1 MHNEVNATNLT
12 DEEMEQVVEAY
23 LRIHLSNHAEKLMC
37 EIGVALL
44 NEAATVGSLRMD
56 SRTYSQEVAGER
68 WLRQAAELGNPQA
81 MYELGWRMVCGEA
94 CITQDIDTGEK
105 LLRQAAEAGETMA
118 MWELGCLLLDGEYLP
133 QNEQE
138 GRLWYERA
146 IAQGNT
152 DALYDWIIRLLN
164 GEGIAPDPKQAE
176 HLLRHLSAT
185 GMRSAKDMLK
195 KTFPPSE

>member
-12 DEEMEQVVEAY
+12 DEEMERVVEAY
-23 LRIHLSNHAEKLMC
+23 LRKHLPNHVEKLMC

-56 SRTYSQEVAGER
+56 SRTYFQEVAGER
-68 WLRQAAELGNPQA
+68 WLRQAAESGNPQA
-81 MYELGWRMVCGEA
+81 MYEWGWRMVCGEA
-94 CITQDIDTGEK
+94 CIAQDIDTGKK
-105 LLRQAAEAGETMA
+105 LLRQAAEAGETKA
-118 MWELGCLLLDGEYLP
+118 MWEMGSLLLDGEYLP
-133 QNEQE
+133 RDEQE

-146 IAQGNT
+146 IAQGDT

-164 GEGIAPDPKQAE
+164 GEGIAPDVKQAE

-185 GMRSAKDMLK
+185 GMHSAKDMLK
-195 KTFPPSE
+195 KILPPTE

>member
-12 DEEMEQVVEAY
+12 DEEMERVVEAY
-23 LRIHLSNHAEKLMC
+23 LRKHLPNHVEKLMC

-56 SRTYSQEVAGER
+56 SRTYFQEVAGDR

-94 CITQDIDTGEK
+94 FIAQDIDTGEK
-105 LLRQAAEAGETMA
+105 LLRQAAEAGETKA

-133 QNEQE
+133 RDEQE

-152 DALYDWIIRLLN
+152 DSLYDWIIRLLN

-176 HLLRHLSAT
+176 QLLRHLSAT
-185 GMRSAKDMLK
+185 GMRAAKDMLK
-195 KTFPPSE
+195 KILPPSE